1 MRPANYLPRPE
12 LLLSAFTSV
21 SIYGA
26 IVMAQDDKDKDK
38 AKESAAGASGAAAAP
53 APAATNANDDN
64 KDDNKDENKDA
75 DKNSEANKPSAT
87 AAEPAKES
95 NTDTKD
101 ENKSEDNKSEDKAQS
116 KTEEEKEPASTE
128 EKEEPKPTTT
138 QEKAK
143 PSSTEEKDEPTSTEE
158 DDEPTS
164 TEDDEPTST
173 EDIQSKITSIKSIS
187 DAFETGMP
195 TLTKLKPI
203 PTYPAATVPPTKN
216 APFMQHSSAPDGT
229 IFIAVGAIL
238 GALGAAILLWRLI
251 VGILLHRSV
260 ERAAKAQHDAN
271 AKQGFPAPPAPF
283 YKYTDTG
290 STMSLSAGR
299 GVRRTTRGPVLS
311 STPSASNLFF
321 SPTAAASGNGA
332 GNRGSAFLPSGFYAA
347 GTSSPGG
354 GSHEHSI
361 SLTNLRPDS
370 RGQFGNPSRH
380 TLNVTPPESPSV
392 NTRREISSSSVN
404 LNRPP
409 SQRAPSA
416 FLEDLLADDP
426 SSLPPPQMPASSGG
440 RHSSYG
446 SGSPGG
452 MNRF

>member
-12 LLLSAFTSV
+12 LLVSAFA
-21 SIYGA
+21 SISLYGA
-26 IVMAQDDKDKDK
+26 VALAQNTDDKNDNKD
-38 AKESAAGASGAAAAP
+38 SAASAP
-53 APAATNANDDN
+53 APAATDSKDNPASDDN
-64 KDDNKDENKDA
+64 KSA
-75 DKNSEANKPSAT
+75 DKNSDTNKAT
-87 AAEPAKES
+87 ATAPEPAKQ
-95 NTDTKD
+95 TTAD
-101 ENKSEDNKSEDKAQS
+101 DNKSDSKDEAATTENKDDAKAS
-116 KTEEEKEPASTE
+116 STATEKDQPSSTE
-128 EKEEPKPTTT
+128 KDE
-138 QEKAK
+138 

-158 DDEPTS
+158 DGPTS
-164 TEDDEPTST
+164 TTDDAESAVTSMESSAT
-173 EDIQSKITSIKSIS
+173 DDGVIT
-187 DAFETGMP
+187 GLP

-203 PTYPAATVPPTKN
+203 PTYPAAAVPPTVN

-238 GALGAAILLWRLI
+238 GAFGIGILLWRLI

-271 AKQGFPAPPAPF
+271 AKAGFPAPPAPF

-299 GVRRTTRGPVLS
+299 GVRRTNRGPILS

-321 SPTAAASGNGA
+321 SPTAAASGNAG

-347 GTSSPGG
+347 GNSSPGG
-354 GSHEHSI
+354 NHEHSI

-370 RGQFGNPSRH
+370 HGHFSNPSRH
-380 TLNVTPPESPSV
+380 TLNPSPPDSPSFNARRDIS
-392 NTRREISSSSVN
+392 NTSLN

-426 SSLPPPQMPASSGG
+426 SSLPPPQMPAS

-446 SGSPGG
+446 NGLPGSQ
-452 MNRF
+452 NRF

>member
-21 SIYGA
+21 SIFGA
-26 IVMAQDDKDKDK
+26 LVMAQDD
-38 AKESAAGASGAAAAP
+38 KESAAGASGASA
-53 APAATNANDDN
+53 APAATNTNDN
-64 KDDNKDENKDA
+64 NN
-75 DKNSEANKPSAT
+75 NSEPSRPSAT
-87 AAEPAKES
+87 AAQSTRES
-95 NTDTKD
+95 NTD
-101 ENKSEDNKSEDKAQS
+101 NRSEDKAES
-116 KTEEEKEPASTE
+116 KTEEEKEPSSTRAE
-128 EKEEPKPTTT
+128 SRTTAT
-138 QEKAK
+138 QDRKA
-143 PSSTEEKDEPTSTEE
+143 SSTEE
-158 DDEPTS
+158 DEPTS
-164 TEDDEPTST
+164 TEDDDPTST
-173 EDIQSKITSIKSIS
+173 TSIRSRITSISSIA
-187 DAFETGMP
+187 DAVETGLP

-203 PTYPAATVPPTKN
+203 PTYPAATVPPTRN

-229 IFIAVGAIL
+229 VFIAVGAIL

-299 GVRRTTRGPVLS
+299 GVRRTTRAPVLS

-321 SPTAAASGNGA
+321 SPTAAASGNGGP

-347 GTSSPGG
+347 GTSSPG

-392 NTRREISSSSVN
+392 NPRRDISGSSLN

-426 SSLPPPQMPASSGG
+426 SSLPPPQMPASSG